1 MSIKAD
7 GAEDRDVCLYPMN
20 NYPEMMKFVVFL
32 GTQGGLTALTIQVL
46 VEHGLLK
53 DRLGGGHLDMTA
65 EMVGGAV
72 PPADHGLGRDAG
84 HLPSDGLVA

>member
-1 MSIKAD
+1 MSVPDK
-7 GAEDRDVCLYPMN
+7 C
-20 NYPEMMKFVVFL
+20 YPEMIKFIVFL
-32 GTQGGLTALTIQVL
+32 ETRGGLTALAIQVL
-46 VEHGLLK
+46 VEHGLVFN
-53 DRLGGGHLDMTA
+53 DRLGDGHLDMTA